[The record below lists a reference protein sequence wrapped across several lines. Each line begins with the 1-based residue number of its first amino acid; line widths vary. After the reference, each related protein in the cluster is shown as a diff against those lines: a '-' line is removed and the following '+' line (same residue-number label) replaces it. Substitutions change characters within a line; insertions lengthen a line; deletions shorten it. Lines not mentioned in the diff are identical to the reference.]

1 MTITRDQLNSW
12 YLEYTGNT
20 SNMLLLHRQD
30 LVSYKKA
37 KRSVLLIDEMNRAAT
52 DILNASL
59 QLILDKRLNDHLLPV
74 VNGQDTFVVAAI
86 NPDDQDYTVNTF
98 DPALMDR
105 FVFATVE
112 ADAKAW
118 LSDFARPHKV
128 NSIVRDFIAEHPDRI
143 HFTPK
148 NGGIGATPRS
158 WTALAD
164 FIDKF
169 DTFPIEA
176 HFPIIKGCIGQELG
190 GQFLAYYNQYSKAIK
205 VDDIIALVQ
214 KKVKRT
220 KNPET
225 IATSVAKLIKGQEVI
240 QKTELAEQLY
250 DLFID
255 SKKPEDALPL
265 ISYLYALD
273 LEILNTFLSSKKE
286 TPKYATLAAL
296 DDSLNNK
303 GLFRKIVTK
312 IK

>member
-1 MTITRDQLNSW
+1 MTITRDQLNTW
-12 YLEYTGNT
+12 YLEYIGDKTNR
-20 SNMLLLHRQD
+20 LLIHLQN

-37 KRSVLLIDEMNRAAT
+37 QRSVLFIDEMNRAAT
-52 DILNASL
+52 DALNASL
-59 QLILDKRLNDHLLPV
+59 QLILDKRLNDHLLPI

-112 ADAKAW
+112 ADASSW
-118 LSDFARPHKV
+118 LSDYARPNKV

-158 WTALAD
+158 WTALAQ
-164 FIDKF
+164 FVDKF
-169 DTFPIEA
+169 ESLPIEV
-176 HFPIIKGCIGQELG
+176 HFPVIKGCIGQELG
-190 GQFLAYYNQYSKAIK
+190 GQFLAYYNQYSKVVKA
-205 VDDIIALVQ
+205 DDIIALVQ
-214 KKVKRT
+214 KKAKRT

-225 IATSVAKLIKGQEVI
+225 IATSVAKLIKDQEVI
-240 QKTELAEQLY
+240 QKTELSEQLY
-250 DLFID
+250 DQFID
-255 SKKPEDALPL
+255 SKNPEDALPL

-273 LEILNTFLSSKKE
+273 LEILNSFLSSKKE
-286 TPKYATLAAL
+286 TPKYAALAAL

-303 GLFRKIVTK
+303 DLFRKVVTK
-312 IK
+312 LK